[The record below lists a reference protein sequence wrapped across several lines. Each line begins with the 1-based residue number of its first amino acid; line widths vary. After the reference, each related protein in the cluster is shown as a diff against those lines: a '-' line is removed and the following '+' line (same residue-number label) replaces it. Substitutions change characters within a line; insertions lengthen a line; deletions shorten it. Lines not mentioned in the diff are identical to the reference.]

1 MTTST
6 TFSFLLLLQIF
17 WLCLMNPPV
26 SAAKKSYVVYLERD
40 SHHET
45 NKHVLGSDQT
55 RQTYHDLLG
64 SCLLSQERA
73 KEAIFYSYSSIING
87 FAAVLEDD
95 EAEML
100 SGHPGVVSVLPDKV
114 NQLHTTRSWE
124 FMGLEDSN
132 GGIPEESIWKA
143 ANFGEDVIIANL
155 DTGVWPE
162 SPSFNCT
169 VSETIPSRWKGQC
182 DSSSGFKCNRKL
194 IGARYFNQGAS
205 ADTDGHG
212 SHTLSTA
219 AGCLVPGA
227 NFLGSA
233 NGTAKGGSPKAW
245 VATYKVCYG
254 GCYDADILAGFDAA
268 IQDGVDIISLSL
280 GSFSPVAYSSDSIAI
295 GSFHAVKN
303 GITVVASAG
312 NSGPYASSVVNVA
325 PWMLTVAASSVDRQF
340 ESDVILGNGQKIKGI
355 SFNTDTLPPGNLYP
369 LINAVDAKSSDADPS
384 DAKYCYSST
393 LEPSKV
399 KGQIV
404 VCISSS
410 DDVEKSLEVSQAGGV
425 GVVLVNSYS
434 DSPTPKAHYLPTSM
448 VSKKDGDSILAY
460 MSQAESPTAYISGD
474 TVVGETVVAPAM
486 ASFSS
491 TGPNGLTPEILKPDV
506 TAPGLYILAAYSE
519 ATGATSD
526 SDKRHLPFN
535 IISGTSMSCPHVSG
549 IAGLVKSIHPGWSP
563 AAIKSAIMTTGF
575 KKSNK
580 GEKIQTSMGS
590 EANPFNYG
598 AGHVSPNKA
607 QDPGLVYDMTI
618 TDHLNFLCYIGYDEK
633 QLAKFYDKSYQCPNK
648 TATSLSDINY
658 PSITI
663 PELPSGAVTV
673 TRTLK
678 NVGTPGVYK
687 AYLDE
692 PSGISVKVEPASLE
706 FKEVNEEKSFKI
718 TLQSLGKDVGRD
730 DYVFGE
736 LTWSDG
742 LHNVKSPIVVKKAE
756 SGVQSA

>member
-1 MTTST
+1 M
-6 TFSFLLLLQIF
+6 Q
-17 WLCLMNPPV
+17 
-26 SAAKKSYVVYLERD
+26 SYVVYLERD

-64 SCLLSQERA
+64 SCLLSSQERA

-460 MSQAESPTAYISGD
+460 MSQAE
-474 TVVGETVVAPAM
+474 
-486 ASFSS
+486 
-491 TGPNGLTPEILKPDV
+491 
-506 TAPGLYILAAYSE
+506 APGLYILAAYSE